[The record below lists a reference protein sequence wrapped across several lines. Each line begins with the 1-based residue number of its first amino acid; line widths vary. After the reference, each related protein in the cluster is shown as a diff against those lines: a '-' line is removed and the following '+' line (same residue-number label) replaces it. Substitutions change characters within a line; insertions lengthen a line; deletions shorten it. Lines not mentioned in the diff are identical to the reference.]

1 MNRYKNIIYFF
12 HSLLQN
18 TIYDHN
24 HLQKGR
30 RKRICMRPNINASWA
45 WWGFGFL
52 IHHVW
57 YICNAYFLINLWYE
71 KTNTLSTIMCLLQ
84 VTSSIRLNAFLTFN
98 DFAKKHCFLK
108 KQTQYNNI
116 SRNIWF
122 FLRCLQCTSKWY
134 IVIVYKYL
142 IN

>member
-1 MNRYKNIIYFF
+1 MQQQKRSILWFFLFAIWIMNRYKNIIYFF

-98 DFAKKHCFLK
+98 DFAKNIASLK
-108 KQTQYNNI
+108 SK
-116 SRNIWF
+116 RNTIIF
-122 FLRCLQCTSKWY
+122 REIYSSF
-134 IVIVYKYL
+134 
-142 IN
+142 